1 MRNIIIAIF
10 INQINQLS
18 FQLIFS
24 MNRDI
29 ESNLNVFSFSIFMI
43 DDVIPR
49 FAQYVPNQYLRAA
62 VVLIVLFIVFR
73 LVLALLNKFFMKL
86 TSKTK
91 TDIDDILL
99 AKASTPMSMVAL
111 FISLRFA
118 MEEIVLSEA
127 FSLNA
132 ERIIYSALVIAIGYL
147 IFAFVDVALVVAWK
161 NVAKKTKVK
170 MNDSLTSLVHG
181 TLKIILII
189 LVLLY
194 VLDIWGVQ
202 IVPVLGALG
211 VAGLAVALALQPVL
225 ANIFSGISII
235 MDKSVKVGDWIIME
249 DGTWGII
256 QKIGIRGT
264 RVRTFDN
271 DVVIIPNTKLA
282 DTPIRNVS
290 LPETMVRKTI
300 PFGVAYGSDIE
311 KVKKIVLAELA
322 KVKHALKDPAPSI
335 YFLEMGS
342 SSLNFKAFF
351 HIDSY
356 ENGYGSVDEANT
368 RIYNALNKA
377 GITIPFPQMD
387 VHLKG
392 KRME

>member
-1 MRNIIIAIF
+1 MGF
-10 INQINQLS
+10 G
-18 FQLIFS
+18 
-24 MNRDI
+24 
-29 ESNLNVFSFSIFMI
+29 EMI
-43 DDVIPR
+43 PQ
-49 FAQYVPNQYLRAA
+49 FASYIPNQYARALI
-62 VVLIVLFIVFR
+62 VLIVLFLVFR
-73 LVLALLNKFFMKL
+73 VLLALFNKFVMKL

-118 MEEIVLSEA
+118 IEELFLSEA

-132 ERIIYSALVIAIGYL
+132 ERVIYSALVIAIGYL

-170 MNDSLTSLVHG
+170 MNDSLTNLVHG

-194 VLDIWGVQ
+194 VLEIWGVE

-211 VAGLAVALALQPVL
+211 IAGLAVALALQPVL
-225 ANIFSGISII
+225 ANIFSGISVI

-249 DGTWGII
+249 DGTWGVI

-271 DVVIIPNTKLA
+271 D
-282 DTPIRNVS
+282 
-290 LPETMVRKTI
+290 
-300 PFGVAYGSDIE
+300 
-311 KVKKIVLAELA
+311 
-322 KVKHALKDPAPSI
+322 
-335 YFLEMGS
+335 
-342 SSLNFKAFF
+342 
-351 HIDSY
+351 
-356 ENGYGSVDEANT
+356 
-368 RIYNALNKA
+368 
-377 GITIPFPQMD
+377 
-387 VHLKG
+387 
-392 KRME
+392 

>member
-1 MRNIIIAIF
+1 
-10 INQINQLS
+10 
-18 FQLIFS
+18 
-24 MNRDI
+24 
-29 ESNLNVFSFSIFMI
+29 MI